1 MSFGAQWAQKVTQ
14 KGKNVFYNFVL
25 GVWRGAAG
33 RSSILGGTTQ
43 PPREKPNFK
52 HVFST
57 FW

>member
-43 PPREKPNFK
+43 PPTPVKKKNKILVIF
-52 HVFST
+52 
-57 FW
+57 